1 MEKKFFTE
9 VTVLLLPPLFNQIN
23 FKNNGTFFL
32 GLNEIAKTKDL
43 FSDLKIEEKKDYNS
57 FFKKINEEDFS
68 ENVIEII
75 NKEIENRKVNNLN
88 DLNVILVNC
97 PINKNQ
103 FISLESKLE
112 SFDIKISKMII
123 SNLSSFD
130 ILTKAKS
137 KNFLCPICLKS
148 YDREVNFFDNEYI
161 CPLDNEKFSV
171 SQINKFTN
179 FFTDYYL
186 HNSLEVIQN
195 FADIDKEEKH
205 KKRKMFPLTIESED
219 NIEENLKKNLINII
233 KD

>member
-9 VTVLLLPPLFNQIN
+9 VTILLLPPLFNQIN

-43 FSDLKIEEKKDYNS
+43 FSNLKIEEKKDYNS
-57 FFKKINEEDFS
+57 FVKKINEEDFS

-75 NKEIENRKVNNLN
+75 NKEIDNKKVNSLN
-88 DLNVILVNC
+88 DLNVILVNY

-130 ILTKAKS
+130 ILTKTKS

-148 YDREVNFFDNEYI
+148 YDREINFFDNEYI
-161 CPLDNEKFSV
+161 CPLDDEKFSI
-171 SQINKFTN
+171 SQINKFTS

-195 FADIDKEEKH
+195 FADSEKEEKH

-219 NIEENLKKNLINII
+219 NIEENLKKDLINII